1 MPLTLLILRQE
12 HHARRLARAIGYT
25 YVDSGAMYR
34 AVTLYALRHNLLP
47 DHMDTLSAALASG
60 CVNITFGSVSEGDGV
75 APTLLN
81 AENVEQAI
89 RTPRVS
95 ASVSLVAA
103 QPFVRQALTTQQQ
116 AMGQGG
122 GVVMDGRDI
131 GTTVFPKA
139 QLKVFVTAR
148 PEVRARRRWLEL
160 QARGDQT
167 ALESVLN
174 NVMERD
180 RLMPPALSVPCVRPR
195 MLSCWT
201 ILTLRP
207 MSSTP
212 GSWHAIAVCAPKLR
226 LMKQSKPHLP
236 FFVEYPFFYT
246 IAYDANRNR
255 QPFGFLFW
263 RNHRHSP
270 RGAEFG
276 DG

>member
-1 MPLTLLILRQE
+1 MNKIIIAIDGYSSCGKSTM
-12 HHARRLARAIGYT
+12 ARRLARAIGYT

-103 QPFVRQALTTQQQ
+103 QPFVRQALTAQQQ

-180 RLMPPALSVPCVRPR
+180 RLDATRTVSP
-195 MLSCWT
+195 
-201 ILTLRP
+201 LRQAP
-207 MSSTP
+207 DAIVLDNSDITP
-212 GSWHAIAVCAPKLR
+212 DEQHAWLLARYRSLCPEAPIDETK
-226 LMKQSKPHLP
+226 
-236 FFVEYPFFYT
+236 
-246 IAYDANRNR
+246 
-255 QPFGFLFW
+255 
-263 RNHRHSP
+263 
-270 RGAEFG
+270 
-276 DG
+276 